1 MANIKTLKDSNNEIV
16 YPQTVIS
23 AIFSSDN
30 KTLEAILNAK
40 MDADK
45 AYTKEEVN
53 TMIGTLSSLK
63 ISVLQEGEDLPAV
76 GSTDTIYLKKK
87 ITSQTQNAY
96 DEYIYLENGTYEKIG
111 DTEIDLTSYLKTTD
125 ADTKYAKLEKY
136 SDTTINVGRKSGTT
150 VGFKSV
156 AEGGTTTASGDYS
169 HAEGSG
175 TSATS
180 ICCHAE
186 GSSTTASGD
195 YSHAEGRYTTATGSY
210 SHAEGSGTE
219 ANGQCSHAEGNDA
232 KANGYY
238 SHAEGRYTT
247 ATGDCSHAEGS
258 HTTAMGNYSHAEG
271 DGAKANGYCSHAEG
285 NNTTTTGDYQH
296 VQGRFNISDTTKA
309 HIVGNGNSNSN
320 RSNAHTLDWS
330 GNAWYQGNIKTGGT
344 SYNDAPNT
352 VITSGSVVKVWTGT
366 QTDYEAITTK
376 DPATLYLITG

>member
-45 AYTKEEVN
+45 AYTKEEIN
-53 TMIGTLSSLK
+53 TMIGALSSLK

-87 ITSQTQNAY
+87 TTSQTQNAY

-111 DTEIDLTSYLKTTD
+111 DTEVDLTSYLKTTD

-136 SDTTINVGRKSGTT
+136 GDTTINIGRKSGTT
-150 VGFKSV
+150 VGKNST
-156 AEGGTTTASGDYS
+156 AEGQNTTASGDYSHAEGSTTTASGDYS
-169 HAEGSG
+169 HAEGTG
-175 TSATS
+175 TIASKNST
-180 ICCHAE
+180 HAE
-186 GSSTTASGD
+186 GQGTKANGII
-195 YSHAEGRYTTATGSY
+195 SHAEGWSTIA
-210 SHAEGSGTE
+210 SGE
-219 ANGQCSHAEGNDA
+219 E
-232 KANGYY
+232 
-238 SHAEGRYTT
+238 
-247 ATGDCSHAEGS
+247 
-258 HTTAMGNYSHAEG
+258 
-271 DGAKANGYCSHAEG
+271 
-285 NNTTTTGDYQH
+285 QH
-296 VQGRFNISDTTKA
+296 VQGRFNIEDTSNQYS
-309 HIVGNGNSNSN
+309 HIVGNGSIAG

>member
-16 YPQTVIS
+16 YPQTVTS
-23 AIFSSDN
+23 AIFSSDG
-30 KTLEAILNAK
+30 KILEAILNAK

-45 AYTKEEVN
+45 AYTKEEIN
-53 TMIGTLSSLK
+53 TMIGALSSLK

-87 ITSQTQNAY
+87 TTSQTQNAY

-111 DTEIDLTSYLKTTD
+111 DTEVDLTTYLKTTD

-150 VGFKSV
+150 VGANST
-156 AEGGTTTASGDYS
+156 AEGYMTEASGPFS
-169 HAEGSG
+169 HAEGQL
-175 TSATS
+175 T
-180 ICCHAE
+180 E
-186 GSSTTASGD
+186 ASGPL
-195 YSHAEGRYTTATGSY
+195 SHAEGQLTLASSVCSHVEGYSTTAKGV
-210 SHAEGSGTE
+210 
-219 ANGQCSHAEGNDA
+219 N
-232 KANGYY
+232 
-238 SHAEGRYTT
+238 
-247 ATGDCSHAEGS
+247 
-258 HTTAMGNYSHAEG
+258 
-271 DGAKANGYCSHAEG
+271 
-285 NNTTTTGDYQH
+285 QH
-296 VQGRFNISDTTKA
+296 VQGKYNIEDTTSA
-309 HIVGNGNSNSN
+309 HIVGNGSNSSN
-320 RSNAHTLDWS
+320 KSNAYTLDWS

>member
-16 YPQTVIS
+16 YPQTVTS
-23 AIFSSDN
+23 AIFSSDG
-30 KTLEAILNAK
+30 KILEAILNAK

-45 AYTKEEVN
+45 AYTKEEIN
-53 TMIGTLSSLK
+53 TMIGALSSLK

-87 ITSQTQNAY
+87 TTSQTQNAY

-111 DTEIDLTSYLKTTD
+111 DTEVDLTTYLKTTD

-150 VGFKSV
+150 VGANST
-156 AEGGTTTASGDYS
+156 AEGYMTEASGPFS
-169 HAEGSG
+169 HAEGQL
-175 TSATS
+175 T
-180 ICCHAE
+180 E
-186 GSSTTASGD
+186 ASGPL
-195 YSHAEGRYTTATGSY
+195 SHAEGQLTLALS
-210 SHAEGSGTE
+210 
-219 ANGQCSHAEGNDA
+219 
-232 KANGYY
+232 
-238 SHAEGRYTT
+238 
-247 ATGDCSHAEGS
+247 DCSHAEGYA
-258 HTTAMGNYSHAEG
+258 TTAK
-271 DGAKANGYCSHAEG
+271 GAN
-285 NNTTTTGDYQH
+285 QH
-296 VQGRFNISDTTKA
+296 VQGKYNIEDTTSA
-309 HIVGNGNSNSN
+309 HIVGNGSNSSN
-320 RSNAHTLDWS
+320 KSNAYTLDWS

>member
-45 AYTKEEVN
+45 AYTKEEIN
-53 TMIGTLSSLK
+53 TMIGALSSLK

-87 ITSQTQNAY
+87 TTSQTQNAY

-111 DTEIDLTSYLKTTD
+111 DTEVDLTSYLKTTD

-136 SDTTINVGRKSGTT
+136 SDTTINIGRKSGTT
-150 VGFKSV
+150 VGFNSV
-156 AEGGTTTASGDYS
+156 AEGTGNTASGKYSHAEGNATIATGDYS
-169 HAEGSG
+169 HAEGS
-175 TSATS
+175 A
-180 ICCHAE
+180 
-186 GSSTTASGD
+186 TTAS
-195 YSHAEGRYTTATGSY
+195 
-210 SHAEGSGTE
+210 
-219 ANGQCSHAEGNDA
+219 
-232 KANGYY
+232 GYY
-238 SHAEGRYTT
+238 SHAEGSTTT
-247 ATGDCSHAEGS
+247 ASGY
-258 HTTAMGNYSHAEG
+258 YSHAEG
-271 DGAKANGYCSHAEG
+271 TGTIASKNSTHAEGQGTEANGIISHAEG
-285 NNTTTTGDYQH
+285 WSTIASGEEQH
-296 VQGRFNISDTTKA
+296 VQGRFNIEDTSSQYA
-309 HIVGNGNSNSN
+309 HIVGNGSLSSG

>member
-45 AYTKEEVN
+45 AYTKEEIN
-53 TMIGTLSSLK
+53 TMIGALSSLK

-87 ITSQTQNAY
+87 TTSQTQNAY

-111 DTEIDLTSYLKTTD
+111 DTEVDLTSYLKTTD

-136 SDTTINVGRKSGTT
+136 SNTTINIGRKFGTT
-150 VGFKSV
+150 VGRYST
-156 AEGGTTTASGDYS
+156 AEGLDTTASGDYS
-169 HAEGSG
+169 HAEGGIS
-175 TSATS
+175 
-180 ICCHAE
+180 
-186 GSSTTASGD
+186 TASASS
-195 YSHAEGRYTTATGSY
+195 SHAEGNNTK
-210 SHAEGSGTE
+210 AEGI
-219 ANGQCSHAEGNDA
+219 CSHAEGFSSEA
-232 KANGYY
+232 
-238 SHAEGRYTT
+238 S
-247 ATGDCSHAEGS
+247 
-258 HTTAMGNYSHAEG
+258 GNYSHAEG
-271 DGAKANGYCSHAEG
+271 AHTTASKNYSHAEG
-285 NNTTTTGDYQH
+285 FWTQAISASQH
-296 VQGRFNISDTTKA
+296 VQGQFNIADSKSTYA
-309 HIVGNGNSNSN
+309 HIVGNGTPQAS
-320 RSNAHTLDWS
+320 SNAHTLDWL

-344 SYNDAPNT
+344 SYDDAPNT

>member
-45 AYTKEEVN
+45 AYTKEEIN
-53 TMIGTLSSLK
+53 TMIGALSSLK

-87 ITSQTQNAY
+87 TTSQTQNAY

-111 DTEIDLTSYLKTTD
+111 DTEVDLTTYLKTSA
-125 ADTKYAKLEKY
+125 ADTKYAKLKKY
-136 SDTTINVGRKSGTT
+136 SDTTINIGRKIGTT
-150 VGFKSV
+150 IGQYST
-156 AEGGTTTASGDYS
+156 AEGINTIASGLY
-169 HAEGSG
+169 
-175 TSATS
+175 
-180 ICCHAE
+180 
-186 GSSTTASGD
+186 
-195 YSHAEGRYTTATGSY
+195 
-210 SHAEGSGTE
+210 
-219 ANGQCSHAEGNDA
+219 
-232 KANGYY
+232 
-238 SHAEGRYTT
+238 
-247 ATGDCSHAEGS
+247 SHAEGS
-258 HTTAMGNYSHAEG
+258 HTTASSNNSHAEG
-271 DGAKANGYCSHAEG
+271 QETTASGNISHAEG
-285 NNTTTTGDYQH
+285 YETTASGYQSHAEGLSTIANGENQH
-296 VQGRFNISDTTKA
+296 VQGQYNIEDTTSA
-309 HIVGNGNSNSN
+309 HIVGNGRDRFN

>member
-53 TMIGTLSSLK
+53 TMIGALSSLK

-87 ITSQTQNAY
+87 TTSQTQNAY

-136 SDTTINVGRKSGTT
+136 SDTTINIGRISGTT
-150 VGFKSV
+150 VGTYST
-156 AEGGTTTASGDYS
+156 AEGHSTTASGSTPHAEGSNTTASGDYS
-169 HAEGSG
+169 HAEGAGPEASG
-175 TSATS
+175 AAS
-180 ICCHAE
+180 HAE
-186 GSSTTASGD
+186 GYRTIASGQTSHAEGDQTRASSPNSHAEGKSTTASGEA
-195 YSHAEGRYTTATGSY
+195 SHAEGAS
-210 SHAEGSGTE
+210 TE
-219 ANGQCSHAEGNDA
+219 AQGEN
-232 KANGYY
+232 
-238 SHAEGRYTT
+238 
-247 ATGDCSHAEGS
+247 
-258 HTTAMGNYSHAEG
+258 
-271 DGAKANGYCSHAEG
+271 
-285 NNTTTTGDYQH
+285 QH
-296 VQGRFNISDTTKA
+296 VQGKFNIPDTTSA
-309 HIVGNGNSNSN
+309 HIVGNGSNVSN

>member
-16 YPQTVIS
+16 YPQTVTS
-23 AIFSSDN
+23 AIFSSDG
-30 KTLEAILNAK
+30 KILEAILNAK

-45 AYTKEEVN
+45 AYTKEEIN
-53 TMIGTLSSLK
+53 TMIGALSSLK

-87 ITSQTQNAY
+87 TTSQTQNAY

-111 DTEIDLTSYLKTTD
+111 DTEVDLTTYLKTTD

-136 SDTTINVGRKSGTT
+136 GDTTINIGRKSGTT
-150 VGFKSV
+150 VGVNST
-156 AEGGTTTASGDYS
+156 AEGFNTTASDNYS
-169 HAEGSG
+169 HAEGGYTTASG
-175 TSATS
+175 NYS
-180 ICCHAE
+180 HAE
-186 GSSTTASGD
+186 GSSTTASGQCTHAEGQGSKANGIA
-195 YSHAEGRYTTATGSY
+195 SHAEGWSTIA
-210 SHAEGSGTE
+210 SG
-219 ANGQCSHAEGNDA
+219 NQ
-232 KANGYY
+232 
-238 SHAEGRYTT
+238 
-247 ATGDCSHAEGS
+247 
-258 HTTAMGNYSHAEG
+258 
-271 DGAKANGYCSHAEG
+271 
-285 NNTTTTGDYQH
+285 QH
-296 VQGRFNISDTTKA
+296 VQGQFNIEDTSNQYS
-309 HIVGNGNSNSN
+309 HIVGNGSIKG

>member
-45 AYTKEEVN
+45 AYTKEEIN
-53 TMIGTLSSLK
+53 TMIGALSSLK

-87 ITSQTQNAY
+87 TTSQTQNAY

-111 DTEIDLTSYLKTTD
+111 DTEVDLTSYLKTTD
-125 ADTKYAKLEKY
+125 ANTKYAKLEKY
-136 SDTTINVGRKSGTT
+136 SDTTINIGRESGTT
-150 VGFKSV
+150 VGQYST
-156 AEGGTTTASGDYS
+156 AEGFDTTASGDYS
-169 HAEGSG
+169 HAEGG
-175 TSATS
+175 
-180 ICCHAE
+180 
-186 GSSTTASGD
+186 
-195 YSHAEGRYTTATGSY
+195 YTV
-210 SHAEGSGTE
+210 
-219 ANGQCSHAEGNDA
+219 ANGRNSHAEGNTTTA
-232 KANGYY
+232 SGQCTHAEGQGSRANGIA
-238 SHAEGRYTT
+238 SHAEGHGTT
-247 ATGDCSHAEGS
+247 AKGE
-258 HTTAMGNYSHAEG
+258 N
-271 DGAKANGYCSHAEG
+271 
-285 NNTTTTGDYQH
+285 QH
-296 VQGRFNISDTTKA
+296 VQGKYNIADTTSA
-309 HIVGNGNSNSN
+309 HIVGNGSNASN

>member
-23 AIFSSDN
+23 AIFSSDS
-30 KTLEAILNAK
+30 KTLEAVLNAK

-45 AYTKEEVN
+45 AYTKEEIN
-53 TMIGTLSSLK
+53 TIIGAFSSLK
-63 ISVLQEGEDLPAV
+63 IFVLQEGEDLPAV

-87 ITSQTQNAY
+87 TTSQTQNAY

-111 DTEIDLTSYLKTTD
+111 DTEVDLTTYLKTTD

-136 SDTTINVGRKSGTT
+136 SDTTIDVGRKSGTT

-156 AEGGTTTASGDYS
+156 AEGGATTASGNYSHAEGSGTSATGICCHAEGGSTTASGDYS
-169 HAEGSG
+169 HAEGS
-175 TSATS
+175 
-180 ICCHAE
+180 
-186 GSSTTASGD
+186 
-195 YSHAEGRYTTATGSY
+195 
-210 SHAEGSGTE
+210 
-219 ANGQCSHAEGNDA
+219 
-232 KANGYY
+232 
-238 SHAEGRYTT
+238 
-247 ATGDCSHAEGS
+247 
-258 HTTAMGNYSHAEG
+258 
-271 DGAKANGYCSHAEG
+271 
-285 NNTTTTGDYQH
+285 NTTVSGECQH
-296 VQGRFNISDTTKA
+296 VQGRYNIPDTTNA
-309 HIVGNGNSNSN
+309 HIVGNGNSDSS

>member
-45 AYTKEEVN
+45 AYTKEEIN
-53 TMIGTLSSLK
+53 TMIGALSSLK

-87 ITSQTQNAY
+87 TTSQTQNAY

-111 DTEIDLTSYLKTTD
+111 DTEIDLTTYLKTTD

-136 SDTTINVGRKSGTT
+136 SDTTINIGRKSGTT
-150 VGFKSV
+150 VGKKSI
-156 AEGGTTTASGDYS
+156 AEGYDTIASGHYSTAEGYNTTASGQS
-169 HAEGSG
+169 
-175 TSATS
+175 
-180 ICCHAE
+180 
-186 GSSTTASGD
+186 
-195 YSHAEGRYTTATGSY
+195 
-210 SHAEGSGTE
+210 
-219 ANGQCSHAEGNDA
+219 SHAEGNGTIA
-232 KANGYY
+232 SGTF
-238 SHAEGRYTT
+238 SHAEG
-247 ATGDCSHAEGS
+247 AGPEALGSASHAEGYS
-258 HTTAMGNYSHAEG
+258 TIASGEISHAEG
-271 DGAKANGYCSHAEG
+271 YCTTANGE
-285 NNTTTTGDYQH
+285 NQH
-296 VQGRFNISDTTKA
+296 VQGKYNIEDTTSA
-309 HIVGNGNSNSN
+309 HIVGNGSSSA

>member
-16 YPQTVIS
+16 YPQTVTS
-23 AIFSSDN
+23 AIFSSDG
-30 KTLEAILNAK
+30 KILEAILNAK

-45 AYTKEEVN
+45 AYTKEEIN
-53 TMIGTLSSLK
+53 TMIGALSSLK

-87 ITSQTQNAY
+87 TTSQTQNAY

-125 ADTKYAKLEKY
+125 ANTKYAKLEKY
-136 SDTTINVGRKSGTT
+136 GDTTINIGRKSGTT
-150 VGFKSV
+150 VGVNST
-156 AEGGTTTASGDYS
+156 AEGLNTTASGDYS
-169 HAEGSG
+169 HAEGSHTTASG
-175 TSATS
+175 NYSHT
-180 ICCHAE
+180 E
-186 GSSTTASGD
+186 GSSTTASQQCTHAEGQGSKANGIA
-195 YSHAEGRYTTATGSY
+195 SHAEGWSTIA
-210 SHAEGSGTE
+210 SGD
-219 ANGQCSHAEGNDA
+219 Q
-232 KANGYY
+232 
-238 SHAEGRYTT
+238 
-247 ATGDCSHAEGS
+247 
-258 HTTAMGNYSHAEG
+258 
-271 DGAKANGYCSHAEG
+271 
-285 NNTTTTGDYQH
+285 QH
-296 VQGRFNISDTTKA
+296 VQGQFNIEDTSNQYS
-309 HIVGNGNSNSN
+309 HIVGNGSLKG

>member
-16 YPQTVIS
+16 YPQTVTS
-23 AIFSSDN
+23 AIFSSDG
-30 KTLEAILNAK
+30 KILEAILNAK

-45 AYTKEEVN
+45 AYTKEEIN
-53 TMIGTLSSLK
+53 TMIGALSSLK

-87 ITSQTQNAY
+87 TTSQTQNAY

-136 SDTTINVGRKSGTT
+136 SDTTINIGRKSGTT
-150 VGFKSV
+150 VGLKSV
-156 AEGGTTTASGDYS
+156 AEGVATTASGNYSHAEGNSTSATGICCHAEGRVTTASGKYSHAEGSNTTASGDYS
-169 HAEGSG
+169 HAEGDG
-175 TSATS
+175 T
-180 ICCHAE
+180 
-186 GSSTTASGD
+186 
-195 YSHAEGRYTTATGSY
+195 
-210 SHAEGSGTE
+210 
-219 ANGQCSHAEGNDA
+219 
-232 KANGYY
+232 
-238 SHAEGRYTT
+238 
-247 ATGDCSHAEGS
+247 
-258 HTTAMGNYSHAEG
+258 
-271 DGAKANGYCSHAEG
+271 KANGYCSHAEG
-285 NNTTTTGDYQH
+285 NGTTASGGSHAEGSNTTASGSYQH
-296 VQGRFNISDTTKA
+296 VQGKFNIPDTTSA
-309 HIVGNGNSNSN
+309 HIIGNGNSDSN

>member
-16 YPQTVIS
+16 YPQTVTS
-23 AIFSSDN
+23 AIFSSDG
-30 KTLEAILNAK
+30 KILEAILNAK

-45 AYTKEEVN
+45 AYTKEEIN
-53 TMIGTLSSLK
+53 TMIGALSSLK

-87 ITSQTQNAY
+87 TTSQTQNAY

-111 DTEIDLTSYLKTTD
+111 DTEVDLTSYLKTTD

-136 SDTTINVGRKSGTT
+136 GDTTINIGRKSGTT
-150 VGFKSV
+150 VGKNST
-156 AEGGTTTASGDYS
+156 AEGQNTTASGDYSHAEGSTTTASGDYS
-169 HAEGSG
+169 HAEGTG
-175 TSATS
+175 TIASKNST
-180 ICCHAE
+180 HAE
-186 GSSTTASGD
+186 GQGTKANGII
-195 YSHAEGRYTTATGSY
+195 SHAEGWSTIA
-210 SHAEGSGTE
+210 SGE
-219 ANGQCSHAEGNDA
+219 E
-232 KANGYY
+232 
-238 SHAEGRYTT
+238 
-247 ATGDCSHAEGS
+247 
-258 HTTAMGNYSHAEG
+258 
-271 DGAKANGYCSHAEG
+271 
-285 NNTTTTGDYQH
+285 QH
-296 VQGRFNISDTTKA
+296 VQGRFNIEDTSNQYS
-309 HIVGNGNSNSN
+309 HIVGNGSIAG

>member
-16 YPQTVIS
+16 YPQTVTS
-23 AIFSSDN
+23 AIFSSDG
-30 KTLEAILNAK
+30 KILEAILNAK

-45 AYTKEEVN
+45 AYTKEEIN
-53 TMIGTLSSLK
+53 TIIGALSSLK

-87 ITSQTQNAY
+87 TTSQTQNAY

-136 SDTTINVGRKSGTT
+136 SDTTINIGRKSGTT
-150 VGFKSV
+150 VGVNST
-156 AEGGTTTASGDYS
+156 AEGTSNTASGNYS
-169 HAEGSG
+169 HAEGSYTTASG
-175 TSATS
+175 SYS
-180 ICCHAE
+180 HAE
-186 GSSTTASGD
+186 GSSTTASGQCTHAEGQGSKANGIA
-195 YSHAEGRYTTATGSY
+195 SHAEGFSTIA
-210 SHAEGSGTE
+210 SGD
-219 ANGQCSHAEGNDA
+219 Q
-232 KANGYY
+232 
-238 SHAEGRYTT
+238 
-247 ATGDCSHAEGS
+247 
-258 HTTAMGNYSHAEG
+258 
-271 DGAKANGYCSHAEG
+271 
-285 NNTTTTGDYQH
+285 QH
-296 VQGRFNISDTTKA
+296 VQGQFNIEDTSNQYS
-309 HIVGNGNSNSN
+309 HIVGNGSIKG

>member
-45 AYTKEEVN
+45 AYTKEEIN
-53 TMIGTLSSLK
+53 TMIGALSSLK

-87 ITSQTQNAY
+87 TTSQTQNAY

-111 DTEIDLTSYLKTTD
+111 DTEVDLTSYLKTTD

-136 SDTTINVGRKSGTT
+136 GDTTINVGRKRGTT
-150 VGFKSV
+150 VGKNST
-156 AEGGTTTASGDYS
+156 AEGLETTASGDYS
-169 HAEGSG
+169 HAEGAGTIALGNSSHTEGNSTIASG
-175 TSATS
+175 FHS
-180 ICCHAE
+180 HAE
-186 GSSTTASGD
+186 GYSTSASGG
-195 YSHAEGRYTTATGSY
+195 YSHAEGNITQTSGKY
-210 SHAEGSGTE
+210 SHAEGFSTRASGE
-219 ANGQCSHAEGNDA
+219 C
-232 KANGYY
+232 
-238 SHAEGRYTT
+238 
-247 ATGDCSHAEGS
+247 
-258 HTTAMGNYSHAEG
+258 
-271 DGAKANGYCSHAEG
+271 
-285 NNTTTTGDYQH
+285 QH
-296 VQGRFNISDTTKA
+296 VQGKYNIEDTTSA
-309 HIVGNGNSNSN
+309 HIVGNGSNDSN
-320 RSNAHTLDWS
+320 RSNAHTLDWL

-344 SYNDAPNT
+344 SYDDAPNT

>member
-45 AYTKEEVN
+45 AYTKEEIN
-53 TMIGTLSSLK
+53 TMIGALSSLK

-87 ITSQTQNAY
+87 TTSQTQNAY

-136 SDTTINVGRKSGTT
+136 GDTTINIGRESGTT
-150 VGFKSV
+150 VGTNST
-156 AEGGTTTASGDYS
+156 AEGYNTEASGNYSHAEGSNTTASGNYSHAEGSHTTASGDYS
-169 HAEGSG
+169 HAEGS
-175 TSATS
+175 T
-180 ICCHAE
+180 
-186 GSSTTASGD
+186 TTASGQCTHAEGQGSKANGRI
-195 YSHAEGRYTTATGSY
+195 SHAEGFSTIA
-210 SHAEGSGTE
+210 SG
-219 ANGQCSHAEGNDA
+219 NQ
-232 KANGYY
+232 
-238 SHAEGRYTT
+238 
-247 ATGDCSHAEGS
+247 
-258 HTTAMGNYSHAEG
+258 
-271 DGAKANGYCSHAEG
+271 
-285 NNTTTTGDYQH
+285 QH
-296 VQGRFNISDTTKA
+296 VQGQFNIEDTSNQYS
-309 HIVGNGNSNSN
+309 HIVGNGSIKG

-366 QTDYEAITTK
+366 QTDYEAIMTK

>member
-16 YPQTVIS
+16 YPQTVTS
-23 AIFSSDN
+23 AIFSSDG
-30 KTLEAILNAK
+30 KILEAILNAK

-45 AYTKEEVN
+45 AYTKEEIN
-53 TMIGTLSSLK
+53 TMIGALSSLK

-87 ITSQTQNAY
+87 TTSQTQNAY

-136 SDTTINVGRKSGTT
+136 GDTTINVGRKSGTA
-150 VGFKSV
+150 VGKNST
-156 AEGGTTTASGDYS
+156 AEGSDTTASRAFSHAEGYKTTASGESSHAEGSWAIASGFSSHAEGSDTTASGAYS
-169 HAEGSG
+169 HAEGQ
-175 TSATS
+175 
-180 ICCHAE
+180 E
-186 GSSTTASGD
+186 TTAS
-195 YSHAEGRYTTATGSY
+195 
-210 SHAEGSGTE
+210 
-219 ANGQCSHAEGNDA
+219 
-232 KANGYY
+232 
-238 SHAEGRYTT
+238 
-247 ATGDCSHAEGS
+247 
-258 HTTAMGNYSHAEG
+258 
-271 DGAKANGYCSHAEG
+271 
-285 NNTTTTGDYQH
+285 GDYQH
-296 VQGRFNISDTTKA
+296 VQGKYNIEDKTSA
-309 HIVGNGNSNSN
+309 HIVGNGSDNVN

>member
-45 AYTKEEVN
+45 AYTKEEIN
-53 TMIGTLSSLK
+53 TMIGALSSLK

-87 ITSQTQNAY
+87 TTSQTQNAY

-111 DTEIDLTSYLKTTD
+111 DTEVDLTTYLKTTD

-136 SDTTINVGRKSGTT
+136 GDTTINIGRRSGTT
-150 VGFKSV
+150 VGGYST
-156 AEGGTTTASGDYS
+156 AEGIDTVASGYISHTEGSITVASGAASHAEGSQTVASGDHSHAEGIGTKALEAASHAEGANTTASGDYS
-169 HAEGSG
+169 HAEGHE
-175 TSATS
+175 T
-180 ICCHAE
+180 E
-186 GSSTTASGD
+186 AS
-195 YSHAEGRYTTATGSY
+195 GSY
-210 SHAEGSGTE
+210 SHAEGRRTTASGP
-219 ANGQCSHAEGNDA
+219 CSHAEGFWTQA
-232 KANGYY
+232 ISAN
-238 SHAEGRYTT
+238 
-247 ATGDCSHAEGS
+247 
-258 HTTAMGNYSHAEG
+258 
-271 DGAKANGYCSHAEG
+271 
-285 NNTTTTGDYQH
+285 QH
-296 VQGRFNISDTTKA
+296 VQGQFNIADSKSTYA
-309 HIVGNGNSNSN
+309 HIVGNGTPQAS
-320 RSNAHTLDWS
+320 SNAHTLDWL

-344 SYNDAPNT
+344 SYDDAPNT

>member
-16 YPQTVIS
+16 YPQTVTS
-23 AIFSSDN
+23 AIFSSDG
-30 KTLEAILNAK
+30 KILEAILNAK

-45 AYTKEEVN
+45 AYTKEEIN
-53 TMIGTLSSLK
+53 TMIGALSSLK

-87 ITSQTQNAY
+87 TTSQTQNAY

-111 DTEIDLTSYLKTTD
+111 DTEVDLTTYLKTTD

-150 VGFKSV
+150 VGANST
-156 AEGGTTTASGDYS
+156 AEGYMTEASGPFS
-169 HAEGSG
+169 HAEGQL
-175 TSATS
+175 TEATG
-180 ICCHAE
+180 AL
-186 GSSTTASGD
+186 
-195 YSHAEGRYTTATGSY
+195 SHAEGQLTLASSVCSHVEGYSTTAKGV
-210 SHAEGSGTE
+210 
-219 ANGQCSHAEGNDA
+219 N
-232 KANGYY
+232 
-238 SHAEGRYTT
+238 
-247 ATGDCSHAEGS
+247 
-258 HTTAMGNYSHAEG
+258 
-271 DGAKANGYCSHAEG
+271 
-285 NNTTTTGDYQH
+285 QH
-296 VQGRFNISDTTKA
+296 VQGKYNIEDTTSA
-309 HIVGNGNSNSN
+309 HIVGNGSNSSN
-320 RSNAHTLDWS
+320 KSNAHTLDWS

>member
-16 YPQTVIS
+16 YPQTVTS
-23 AIFSSDN
+23 AIFSSDG
-30 KTLEAILNAK
+30 KILEAILNAK

-45 AYTKEEVN
+45 TYTKEEIN
-53 TMIGTLSSLK
+53 TMIGALSSLK

-87 ITSQTQNAY
+87 TTSQTQNAY

-111 DTEIDLTSYLKTTD
+111 DTEVDLTTYLKTTD

-136 SDTTINVGRKSGTT
+136 GDTTINIGRRSGTT
-150 VGFKSV
+150 VGKDST
-156 AEGGTTTASGDYS
+156 AEGVDAEASGKYS
-169 HAEGSG
+169 HAEGQG
-175 TSATS
+175 
-180 ICCHAE
+180 
-186 GSSTTASGD
+186 TTASGYSSHAEGNGTIASGD
-195 YSHAEGRYTTATGSY
+195 FSHAECGASEALGATSHAEGYKTTASGNSSHAEGRETI
-210 SHAEGSGTE
+210 
-219 ANGQCSHAEGNDA
+219 A
-232 KANGYY
+232 KGEN
-238 SHAEGRYTT
+238 
-247 ATGDCSHAEGS
+247 
-258 HTTAMGNYSHAEG
+258 
-271 DGAKANGYCSHAEG
+271 
-285 NNTTTTGDYQH
+285 QH
-296 VQGRFNISDTTKA
+296 VQGKYNIEDTTSA
-309 HIVGNGNSNSN
+309 HIVGNGSNTSN

>member
-1 MANIKTLKDSNNEIV
+1 MANIKTLKDSNDEIV
-16 YPQTVIS
+16 YPQTVTS
-23 AIFSSDN
+23 AIFSSDG
-30 KTLEAILNAK
+30 KILEAILNAK

-45 AYTKEEVN
+45 AYTKEEIN
-53 TMIGTLSSLK
+53 TMIGALSSLK

-87 ITSQTQNAY
+87 TTSQTQNAY

-136 SDTTINVGRKSGTT
+136 GDTTINVGRKSGTA
-150 VGFKSV
+150 VGKNST
-156 AEGGTTTASGDYS
+156 AEGSDTTASRAFSHAEGYKTTASGESSHAEGSWAIASGFSSHAEGSDTTASGAYS
-169 HAEGSG
+169 HAEGQ
-175 TSATS
+175 
-180 ICCHAE
+180 E
-186 GSSTTASGD
+186 TTAS
-195 YSHAEGRYTTATGSY
+195 
-210 SHAEGSGTE
+210 
-219 ANGQCSHAEGNDA
+219 
-232 KANGYY
+232 
-238 SHAEGRYTT
+238 
-247 ATGDCSHAEGS
+247 
-258 HTTAMGNYSHAEG
+258 
-271 DGAKANGYCSHAEG
+271 
-285 NNTTTTGDYQH
+285 GDYQH
-296 VQGRFNISDTTKA
+296 VQGKYNIEDKTSA
-309 HIVGNGNSNSN
+309 HIVGNGSDNVN

>member
-40 MDADK
+40 MDANK
-45 AYTKEEVN
+45 AYTKEEIN
-53 TMIGTLSSLK
+53 TMIGALSSLK

-87 ITSQTQNAY
+87 TTSQTQNAY

-111 DTEIDLTSYLKTTD
+111 DTEVDLTSYLKTTV

-136 SDTTINVGRKSGTT
+136 SDTTINIGRKSGTT
-150 VGFKSV
+150 VGVNST
-156 AEGGTTTASGDYS
+156 AEGQDATASGKYS
-169 HAEGSG
+169 HAEGQG
-175 TSATS
+175 T
-180 ICCHAE
+180 I
-186 GSSTTASGD
+186 ASG
-195 YSHAEGRYTTATGSY
+195 YSSHAEGNGTIASGSY
-210 SHAEGSGTE
+210 SHAECGASE
-219 ANGQCSHAEGNDA
+219 ALGATSHAEGYNTIASGDF
-232 KANGYY
+232 
-238 SHAEGRYTT
+238 SHAEGRETI
-247 ATGDCSHAEGS
+247 AS
-258 HTTAMGNYSHAEG
+258 
-271 DGAKANGYCSHAEG
+271 GAS
-285 NNTTTTGDYQH
+285 QH
-296 VQGRFNISDTTKA
+296 VQGKYNIEDTTSA
-309 HIVGNGNSNSN
+309 HIVGNGSNVSN

>member
-30 KTLEAILNAK
+30 KTLETILNAK

-53 TMIGTLSSLK
+53 TMIGALSSLK
-63 ISVLQEGEDLPAV
+63 ISILQEGEDLPAV

-87 ITSQTQNAY
+87 TTSQTQNAY

-111 DTEIDLTSYLKTTD
+111 DTEVDLTTYLKTTD

-136 SDTTINVGRKSGTT
+136 GDTTINIGRKSDTT
-150 VGFKSV
+150 VGTNST
-156 AEGGTTTASGDYS
+156 AEGRDTIASGYGS
-169 HAEGSG
+169 HAEGVRAIASG
-175 TSATS
+175 YGS
-180 ICCHAE
+180 HAE
-186 GSSTTASGD
+186 GGSTAASGD
-195 YSHAEGRYTTATGSY
+195 YSHAEGRNITA
-210 SHAEGSGTE
+210 SG
-219 ANGQCSHAEGNDA
+219 NH
-232 KANGYY
+232 
-238 SHAEGRYTT
+238 
-247 ATGDCSHAEGS
+247 
-258 HTTAMGNYSHAEG
+258 
-271 DGAKANGYCSHAEG
+271 
-285 NNTTTTGDYQH
+285 QH
-296 VQGRFNISDTTKA
+296 VQGRFNILDTINA
-309 HIVGNGNSNSN
+309 HIVGNGNSDSS